1 MSKADID
8 IASFEQNLSRIA
20 YAKTLGVKPVMM
32 DGEFTLVLP
41 YLDENVGNPLIRA
54 LHGGVIGGFMEITA
68 ISQLILTDNLTTL
81 PKPIGINIDYLRRGK
96 PVDTYARAL
105 VFKQGR
111 RVSNVRVTAWQE
123 DIDKPIAALHGHF
136 LGHDIE
142 A

>member
-1 MSKADID
+1 MSKPDFD
-8 IASFEQNLSRIA
+8 IAEIEQKISRIA
-20 YAKTLGVKPVMM
+20 YAKMLGVKPLIM
-32 DGEFTLVLP
+32 DGAFTLVLP
-41 YLDENVGNPLIRA
+41 YTDNKVGNPLIKA
-54 LHGGVIGGFMEITA
+54 LHGGAIGGFMEITA
-68 ISQLILTDNLTTL
+68 ISQLILDEKFTAL

-136 LGHDIE
+136 LGKDME
-142 A
+142 G